1 MRVLPW
7 SWPSFLLA
15 VPLLAQGPGTSPSG
29 AVPLAP
35 PGVRCTVAEAQAA
48 ARADSA
54 WEDATPPVPKG
65 RQQAPVVRGL
75 PPGEQRTTLL
85 YVVDATGRVDPCSIR
100 VVNETARAFTIEVM
114 QVVLE
119 WRFRPAR
126 VGDRPVRFAVQQS
139 IVGRQ
144 P

>member
-1 MRVLPW
+1 MCPRLCSCPLV
-7 SWPSFLLA
+7 LLA
-15 VPLLAQGPGTSPSG
+15 LPLMAQAPGTTPSG

-35 PGVRCTVAEAQAA
+35 PGVRCTVAEAKAA

-65 RQQAPVVRGL
+65 AQRPPLVRGQ

-85 YVVDATGRVDPCSIR
+85 YVVDTTGRVDPCSIR
-100 VVNETARAFTIEVM
+100 VTRETARDFTIEVM
-114 QVVLE
+114 QVVLD

-126 VGDRPVRFAVQQS
+126 VGDRPVRFAVQQT
-139 IVGRQ
+139 IVGRT